1 MSNTKPS
8 NNESLSDNNSAST
21 FKDVLRNAS
30 AGAGAILGKL
40 TVSAGNIFESAKN
53 NTEPHIDNLK
63 KSKFVG
69 SIKPTITKT
78 TDTIKNKF
86 SQITG
91 NKSDK

>member
-8 NNESLSDNNSAST
+8 NNESMSDNNSTSS
-21 FKDVLRNAS
+21 FKDVLCNAS

-40 TVSAGNIFESAKN
+40 TVSVGNIFESAKN
-53 NTEPHIDNLK
+53 NTEPHIDNFK
-63 KSKFVG
+63 NSKFVG

-78 TDTIKNKF
+78 TDTIKNRF